1 MLQIAVG
8 RVLAAAG
15 EPRRGEADAVTA
27 SWMFC
32 TTAPIEARRMRS
44 LLARYSSAHS
54 GEVAAGKAFFQR
66 ASASTMN
73 IATVFA
79 M

>member
-1 MLQIAVG
+1 LVVSSPPPESHAEV
-8 RVLAAAG
+8 R
-15 EPRRGEADAVTA
+15 PTAVTA

-54 GEVAAGKAFFQR
+54 SEVATGKAFFQR
-66 ASASTMN
+66 ASASTMK